1 MPHKSMEPLFVNT
14 HANGFR
20 HIYQQLDTSE
30 PTTHI
35 YLYCGVGSAMD
46 PPNLRGVSHFI
57 EHMCFKG
64 TRAKPKATD
73 FIRIFDRAGA
83 YFNAFTVQ
91 RFTGYTV
98 KCHHADLELLLHTL
112 SDGVLNSIFDV
123 VEYKKE
129 LKVVV
134 EESVKLLDD
143 YESQAEDH
151 INKMVYAGTP
161 FEHPIDCYEYH
172 KSDSYNRESVMDF
185 YKKWYCP
192 SNMVLS
198 VCSNIPY
205 KAFQHAL
212 KDTHFLKKAGPH
224 ITPDYTLYTLPIPS
238 STVQYKIA
246 SIDSPKTSYVSIA
259 FRVCAYNSPDKYL
272 LDFLAEIF
280 SGHFI
285 SKLYVALRQDNGLTY
300 YSNAYTEYHEMC
312 GDFTIVA
319 VSDVEKLFTNGRGGK
334 KGVIPIIIDTVNDIL
349 RNGPS
354 KDEMDITKMNIQRS
368 REISNLTEKCAE
380 YNGEYVLLNPG
391 NVPIPYQKF
400 YETYYQNITAEQIR
414 DVARKYLSLS
424 NMSVCVLGKG
434 VKQSTAERECSKL
447 AKFY

>member
-1 MPHKSMEPLFVNT
+1 MPHKSAENIFVNT
-14 HANGFR
+14 HSNGFR
-20 HIYQQLDTSE
+20 HVYQQLDTSE
-30 PTTHI
+30 PTTYI

-64 TRAKPKATD
+64 THTKPKSTD

-91 RFTGYTV
+91 RFTGYVV
-98 KCHHADLELLLHTL
+98 KCHHADLEMLLHTL
-112 SDGVLNSIFDV
+112 SDGVLNSIFNV
-123 VEYKKE
+123 AEYKKE

-161 FEHPIDCYEYH
+161 FEHPVDCYEYH
-172 KSDSYNRESVMDF
+172 QHGSYSRESVMDF
-185 YKKWYCP
+185 YKKWYQP

-205 KAFQHAL
+205 KAFQNAL
-212 KDTHFLKKAGPH
+212 KGTYFLQKEGH
-224 ITPDYTLYTLPIPS
+224 QLNPDYTLYTLPTPM
-238 STVQYKIA
+238 STAQYKIA
-246 SIDSPKTSYVSIA
+246 SIDSPKTSYVSIS
-259 FRVCAYNSPDKYL
+259 FRVCANNSPDKHL

-285 SKLYVALRQDNGLTY
+285 SKLYVALREDNGLTY
-300 YSNAYTEYHEMC
+300 YSNTYTEYHEMC

-319 VSDVEKLFTNGRGGK
+319 VSDVEKLFTNGRGK

-354 KDEMDITKMNIQRS
+354 KDEMDVTKMNIQRS
-368 REISNLTEKCAE
+368 REISQLSDKCAE
-380 YNGEYVLLNPG
+380 HNGEYVLLHPNSP
-391 NVPIPYQKF
+391 PISYQEF
-400 YETYYQNITAEQIR
+400 YEVHYKNITAAQIQ
-414 DVARKYLSLS
+414 DVARKWLSLS

-434 VKQSTAERECSKL
+434 VKQSTVEKECNKL
-447 AKFY
+447 FKYC